1 MAWPKFGKPEE
12 KKDEGQSKAE
22 ADALI
27 ERIGTSLEE
36 RFKPKFEAVD
46 TLLTKWNK
54 MEEEATRTV
63 TEETRRTEE
72 ESLTPE
78 QKAAN
83 REKALFLMTVQANAR
98 ITESEC
104 IAEVSGRWPQLI
116 PELKDTF
123 AKIPVER
130 KTAADYP
137 GQCRNVVNLLVGREA
152 QKNGLRYDSNNS
164 KFFLEDAS
172 AKTGGSDSPFSDPD
186 LTWTD
191 ERTGKTLTA
200 SQQLEKLRIDPE
212 KFAKFL
218 KQGGRGVVQ

>member
-1 MAWPKFGKPEE
+1 MAWPKFGKTDE
-12 KKDEGQSKAE
+12 KKDDSQSKAE

-27 ERIGTSLEE
+27 DRIGTSIEE

-54 MEEEATRTV
+54 MEEEATKQV

-72 ESLTPE
+72 DALTPE

-104 IAEVSGRWPQLI
+104 IAEVAGRWPQII

-123 AKIPVER
+123 AKIDVAR
-130 KTAADYP
+130 KATADYP
-137 GQCRNVVNLLVGREA
+137 GQCRNVVNMLVGKEA
-152 QKNGLRYDSNNS
+152 QKNGVRYDKDNS
-164 KFFLEDAS
+164 KFFIEDSA
-172 AKTGGSDSPFSDPD
+172 AKTGGADSPFSDPD

-191 ERTGKTLTA
+191 ERSGKTLTA

-218 KQGGRGVVQ
+218 KQGGRGIVQ